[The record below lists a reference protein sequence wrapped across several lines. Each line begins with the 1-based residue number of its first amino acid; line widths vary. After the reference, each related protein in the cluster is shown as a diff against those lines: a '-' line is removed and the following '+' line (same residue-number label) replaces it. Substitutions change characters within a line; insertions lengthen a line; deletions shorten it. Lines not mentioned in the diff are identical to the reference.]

1 MANQNTYA
9 MFGVKYF
16 FRFLH
21 MISFAILFGNITYD
35 LFIKR
40 RVTSNDKIKGKTESL
55 NNLFYV
61 VAIVSGLVNMILLII
76 EKKFHKDFNYGVWKK
91 SLIMKFL
98 LTLLIT
104 PLLDSLI
111 SMGVQGADKVDSITI
126 PIKFTIMLL
135 FTLGSP
141 FLRYYREN
149 YMTSTT
155 ESNNIK

>member
-1 MANQNTYA
+1 MANKNTYV

-35 LFIKR
+35 LFVKR

-55 NNLFYV
+55 NTLFYV

-76 EKKFHKDFNYGVWKK
+76 EKKFEKDFNYGVWKK
-91 SLIMKFL
+91 SLIVKFF

-104 PLLDSLI
+104 PLLDWLI
-111 SMGVQGADKVDSITI
+111 SIGVQGADKIELVAI
-126 PIKFTIMLL
+126 PIKFAIMFL

-141 FLRYYREN
+141 FLRYYRVE
-149 YMTSTT
+149 
-155 ESNNIK
+155 